1 MPLNEKAAFPKK
13 RYINYLIA
21 LVIGLLIWFV
31 PQPSE
36 YLRIEGI
43 RLMAVVVPT
52 LYLWLMN
59 ETLWG
64 SLLFMAVIG
73 MTGIIQSVDA
83 AGEVTRVWSH
93 NALWMEALGNFA
105 VILLIVF
112 LILDGCLNET
122 GAIKKVANWFL
133 TRKSIEGKP
142 YAIIGMFLL
151 SNIVVGMFMQ
161 NLALAVMYLALTKR
175 FCENLGL
182 EKSHS
187 LYKALMLGTLWGNG
201 VLSIASPIAKFFPN
215 LLIGLIGNPHGLNV
229 QISYA
234 QWFAMG
240 IPFAAIMF
248 VLIMLVIRIY
258 NPDVSPLLNFKV
270 DEYKKSEDPPL
281 GARGKV
287 ALIVTLCLVVFILA
301 PDIILAILR
310 GPVLATGALANTM
323 RTIVGWGPTAPAI
336 IAVVLLCLLRAE
348 GKAVMNIQE
357 SIKNVPL
364 GFIIFLAVVIY
375 MGTPMSTGF
384 ASNIV
389 PWLNSIVGPMV
400 AGMAPFVLGAVMVI
414 VGIIITNFISSV
426 VVVNVFFALSV
437 VLFTAPGMPG
447 PLYAAAMAVIVGYFT
462 CMSALTP
469 ASVVT
474 AAMYYGD
481 EKGIVVKEV
490 LKPNLLF
497 MLFAAIGIIVT
508 IPIVTGVLGA

>member
-1 MPLNEKAAFPKK
+1 MSLNDKPAFPRA

-21 LVIGLLIWFV
+21 LVIGILLWFI
-31 PQPSE
+31 PQPNE

-43 RLMAVVVPT
+43 RLIAVVIPT

-64 SLLFMAVIG
+64 SLLCMAVLG

-142 YAIIGMFLL
+142 YVIIGMFLL

-215 LLIGLIGNPHGLNV
+215 LLIGLIYSQLGV

-234 QWFAMG
+234 QWFAVG
-240 IPFAAIMF
+240 IPFAIIMY
-248 VLIMLVIRIY
+248 VLIMVVIRIY
-258 NPDVSPLLNFKV
+258 NPDVKPLLNFKV
-270 DEYKKSEDPPL
+270 DEYRKNEDPPL
-281 GARGKV
+281 GKRGKI
-287 ALIVTLCLVVFILA
+287 ALITTLALLVFILVPDIALAILGGPAVATGAAADMFRTIVSWGATVPAILAIVFLCLV
-301 PDIILAILR
+301 
-310 GPVLATGALANTM
+310 
-323 RTIVGWGPTAPAI
+323 
-336 IAVVLLCLLRAE
+336 RAE
-348 GKAVMNIQE
+348 GKPVMNIME
-357 SIKNVPL
+357 SAKNVSLP
-364 GFIIFLAVVIY
+364 FIIFLAVVIFL
-375 MGTPMSTGF
+375 GSPMSSGF

-389 PWLNSIVGPMV
+389 PWMNSIFGPLV
-400 AGMAPFVLGAVMVI
+400 EGMTPFLLAALMVI

-426 VVVNVFFALSV
+426 IIVQVFFALSV
-437 VLFTAPGMPG
+437 ALFTATGMPG
-447 PLYAAAMAVIVGYFT
+447 PVYAAAMGIIVGFFT

-497 MLFAAIGIIVT
+497 MLFAAIGIILT
-508 IPIVTGVLGA
+508 IPIVTGILGA

>member
-1 MPLNEKAAFPKK
+1 MSLNGKPAFPKA

-21 LVIGLLIWFV
+21 LIIGIILWFV
-31 PQPSE
+31 PQPND

-43 RLMAVVVPT
+43 RLLAVLVPT

-64 SLLFMAVIG
+64 SLLFMAVLG

-93 NALWMEALGNFA
+93 NAIWMEALGNFA

-133 TRKSIEGKP
+133 TRRAIEGKP

-151 SNIVVGMFMQ
+151 GNIVVGMFMQ
-161 NLALAVMYLALTKR
+161 NLALAIMYLALTKR
-175 FCENLGL
+175 FCENLNL
-182 EKSHS
+182 DKSHS
-187 LYKALMLGTLWGNG
+187 LYKSLMLGTLWGNG

-215 LLIGLIGNPHGLNV
+215 LLIGLIDARLDV
-229 QISYA
+229 QISYT

-248 VLIMLVIRIY
+248 VIIMVVIRIY
-258 NPDVSPLLNFKV
+258 NPDVAPLLNFKV
-270 DEYKKSEDPPL
+270 DEFKKSEDAPL
-281 GARGKV
+281 GARGKI
-287 ALIVTLCLVVFILA
+287 ALITTLALVLFILI
-301 PDIILAILR
+301 PDIVLAILG
-310 GPVLATGALANTM
+310 GPVVATGALADVC

-336 IAVVLLCLLRAE
+336 IAVVLLCLIRAE
-348 GKAVMNIQE
+348 GKPVMNIME
-357 SIKNVPL
+357 SAKSVPL
-364 GFIIFLAVVIY
+364 AFIIFLAVVIFS
-375 MGTPMSTGF
+375 GAPMSSGF

-389 PWLNSIVGPMV
+389 PWLNSIFGPLV
-400 AGMAPFVLGAVMVI
+400 QGMAPFVLGAVMVI
-414 VGIIITNFISSV
+414 VGIVITNFISSV
-426 VVVNVFFALSV
+426 VVVNVFFALSA

-447 PLYAAAMAVIVGYFT
+447 PLYAASMAIIVGYFT

-490 LKPNLLF
+490 LKPNLIF
-497 MLFAAIGIIVT
+497 MVGAAIGIIIT
-508 IPIVTGVLGA
+508 IPIVTAVLGA